1 MINAMTRIV
10 VTKTI
15 SESLRVLKASIV
27 DHDRS
32 PCSGK
37 DDNVV
42 FTGFSPLNEIA

>member
-1 MINAMTRIV
+1 MAKI
-10 VTKTI
+10 I
-15 SESLRVLKASIV
+15 SESLRLLKANII